1 MLRKLLKGTLII
13 LLSVGIYQFIK
24 WYKADVNLVLA
35 IDNE

>member
-1 MLRKLLKGTLII
+1 MLRQLLKGTLIV
-13 LLSVGIYQFIK
+13 LLSVGIYQLIK